1 MIGYYNYSVVLTYV
15 SLVSA
20 VWGMTLAMGGHVRLA
35 VMCLMISG
43 LCDCFDGSVARKCK
57 RSDSE
62 KHFGVQIDS
71 LCDLVAFG
79 VFPAMIGY
87 AVGMR
92 SWYWTA
98 ALAFF
103 VLSAVIRLGYF
114 NVQEI
119 ERAQNGGGHRVDY
132 QGLPVT
138 SIALIAPV
146 LLLIDTLFAPS
157 RALVYPFGILVV
169 GILYILKIRIKKPY
183 NMALVGLAAVGAVIF
198 LLVLFAGGRMDAL
211 FA

>member
-1 MIGYYNYSVVLTYV
+1 MIGYYNYSVILTYL
-15 SLVSA
+15 SLMSA
-20 VWGMTLAMGGHVRLA
+20 MWGMTLAVGGHVRLA
-35 VMCLMISG
+35 LMCLMISG

-57 RSDSE
+57 RTDAE

-79 VFPAMIGY
+79 VFPAVIGY

-92 SWYWTA
+92 AWYWTLVLIFF
-98 ALAFF
+98 ALA
-103 VLSAVIRLGYF
+103 AVIRLGYF

-119 ERAQNGGGHRVDY
+119 QRALTGGGHRVDY
-132 QGLPVT
+132 EGLPVT

-146 LLLIDTLFAPS
+146 LLLIDTLWAPEK
-157 RALVYPFGILVV
+157 ALIFPFGLLEV
-169 GILYILKIRIKKPY
+169 GILYVAKIRIKKPY
-183 NMALVGLAAVGAVIF
+183 NAALVGLAAVGAVIF
-198 LLVLFAGGRMDAL
+198 VLVLLMGGKLDAL